1 MEFQKFIKK
10 EPKEEKEEEEEETDE
25 EEEEEE
31 GEGAAEEEWKLQ
43 QAEEGKPE
51 PMEKL
56 GMTFS
61 IHCALVVCS
70 VWSVTLALCSLYML
84 VYVCKLTD

>member
-10 EPKEEKEEEEEETDE
+10 EPKEEEEEEEEETDE
-25 EEEEEE
+25 EDEEEEE
-31 GEGAAEEEWKLQ
+31 EEVEEEAEGEGAGCKVLGVEEKWKLQHTEEWKT
-43 QAEEGKPE
+43 E
-51 PMEKL
+51 PLEKL

-70 VWSVTLALCSLYML
+70 V
-84 VYVCKLTD
+84 